1 MWSAALAWRIEF
13 EDAALKELAKL
24 DKQVA
29 RRILVFLRERVAVLD
44 DPRSVGEALKGSRLG
59 EFWKY
64 RVGDYRIITNIED
77 GVMRILV
84 LKVGNRREVYRGN

>member
-1 MWSAALAWRIEF
+1 MWSAALTWRIEF
-13 EDAALKELAKL
+13 EDTALKELVKL

-84 LKVGNRREVYRGN
+84 LKVSNRREVYRY